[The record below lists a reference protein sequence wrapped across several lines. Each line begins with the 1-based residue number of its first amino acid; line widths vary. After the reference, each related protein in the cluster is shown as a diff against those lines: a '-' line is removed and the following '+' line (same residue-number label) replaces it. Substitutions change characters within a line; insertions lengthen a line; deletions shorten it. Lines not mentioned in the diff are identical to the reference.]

1 MKKGEMAFRKWF
13 SRINEIRSI
22 VGKVPLITLT
32 AIATM
37 STRLK
42 IMRSLEMKSPTLI
55 MDSPNRDNI
64 SYAVQVIAPDP
75 AQTFKTLVQ
84 ELKEHTGLTER
95 TIINC
100 QTIKVITFYILSLC
114 QNLAILVTLRRG
126 LWKCFT
132 AELMILIEIIFWSQR
147 VNQMAQSVS

>member
-22 VGKVPLITLT
+22 VGKVPLIALT
-32 AIATM
+32 ATATT

-64 SYAVQVIAPDP
+64 TYAVQVITPDP

-84 ELKEHTGLTER
+84 ELKEHKELTER
-95 TIINC
+95 TIIYC
-100 QTIKVITFYILSLC
+100 QTMKVTTFL
-114 QNLAILVTLRRG
+114 
-126 LWKCFT
+126 
-132 AELMILIEIIFWSQR
+132 
-147 VNQMAQSVS
+147 